1 MEIND
6 DYDLQIAAIQA
17 GGLLQD
23 IQDYCANKDFV
34 TAEFPK
40 AKVRFPR
47 GYIRTANYQRDRLH
61 FITNK
66 DLRSN
71 LAYTLILSD
80 TITWLL
86 FRTDIMSTA
95 AEMLR
100 KLYLFLA
107 GTLTESITQ
116 NYLKGK
122 CNKSYKKRT
131 EFLLN
136 TNIISSELKND
147 LDWLWDSRNKMH
159 LFLLTKKEY
168 ENDYNVES
176 HRRCV
181 RAVRGLLKSLQTH

>member
-1 MEIND
+1 MEINND
-6 DYDLQIAAIQA
+6 NDLEIAVKQA

-23 IQDYCANKDFV
+23 IQDYCAKKNFE
-34 TAEFPK
+34 TADFPK

-47 GYIRTANYQRDRLH
+47 GYIRTASFQRKRLH
-61 FITNK
+61 FISEPN
-66 DLRSN
+66 LRSN

-80 TITWLL
+80 VITWLL

-107 GTLTESITQ
+107 GTLAESITQ

-122 CNKSYKKRT
+122 CNKSYKKRI
-131 EFLLN
+131 EFLIN
-136 TNIISSELKND
+136 NNIISRELKDD

-159 LFLLTKKEY
+159 LFLLNKKEY
-168 ENDYNVES
+168 ENDYNIDS
-176 HRRCV
+176 HKRCV
-181 RAVRGLLKSLQTH
+181 RAVRGLLKALQSH

>member
-1 MEIND
+1 MEIKND
-6 DYDLQIAAIQA
+6 IDLEIAVKQA

-23 IQDYCANKDFV
+23 IQDYCKKKDLDANDF
-34 TAEFPK
+34 EK

-47 GYIRTANYQRDRLH
+47 GYIRTADFQRKRLS
-61 FITNK
+61 FISEK

-86 FRTDIMSTA
+86 FRTDIVSTA

-107 GTLTESITQ
+107 GTLVESITQ
-116 NYLKGK
+116 NYLKGQ
-122 CNKSYKKRT
+122 CNKNYKKRT
-131 EFLLN
+131 EFLLIN
-136 TNIISSELKND
+136 NIISSKLKDD

-159 LFLLTKKEY
+159 LFLLEKKEY

-181 RAVRGLLKSLQTH
+181 RTVRGLLKALQSN

>member
-1 MEIND
+1 MEINND
-6 DYDLQIAAIQA
+6 NELEIAVKHA
-17 GGLLQD
+17 GELLQD
-23 IQDYCANKDFV
+23 IQDYCAKNDYKSS
-34 TAEFPK
+34 EFPK

-47 GYIRTANYQRDRLH
+47 GYIRTADFQRSRLH
-61 FITNK
+61 FISEK

-107 GTLTESITQ
+107 GTLAESITQ
-116 NYLKGK
+116 NYLKEK

-131 EFLLN
+131 EFLLSK
-136 TNIISSELKND
+136 NIISSELKND

-159 LFLLTKKEY
+159 LFLLAKKEY

-181 RAVRGLLKSLQTH
+181 GAVRGLLKALQSK